1 MSHRSIT
8 AQTRENGMQ
17 AILPFADAT
26 RERVVECLRA
36 HPQGLTAD
44 EMHGILGGR
53 LNNVRSRLTEE
64 KKAGRVV
71 AIGKRK
77 SALTGVTIAVWAIVP
92 SH

>member
-26 RERVVECLRA
+26 RERIVECLRA

-44 EMHGILGGR
+44 ELHGILGGR
-53 LNNVRSRLTEE
+53 LNNARSRLTEL
-64 KKAGRVV
+64 KSQGLVV
-71 AIGKRK
+71 VIGKRK
-77 SALTGVTIAVWAIVP
+77 SALTGVTIAVWAITP
-92 SH
+92 NH